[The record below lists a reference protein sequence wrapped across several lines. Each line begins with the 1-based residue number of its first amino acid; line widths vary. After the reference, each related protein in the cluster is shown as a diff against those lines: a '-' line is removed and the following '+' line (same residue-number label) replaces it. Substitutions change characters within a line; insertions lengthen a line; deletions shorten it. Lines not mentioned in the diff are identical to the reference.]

1 MSREEEDWHVGTE
14 QSRGADELT
23 AEERQRLRR
32 AHERLRA
39 ASKDLEVLVAT
50 EPIKNRWA
58 PEPAP
63 AEILD
68 AARADLQRAYAEV
81 ARSQHE
87 ILGWEPAPDRD

>member
-1 MSREEEDWHVGTE
+1 VGTE

-23 AEERQRLRR
+23 ADERQRLRR

-39 ASKDLEVLVAT
+39 ASKDLEALIAT
-50 EPIKNRWA
+50 EPIKGRWT

-63 AEILD
+63 PEILD
-68 AARADLQRAYAEV
+68 AARADLQRAYGEV

-87 ILGWEPAPDRD
+87 ILGWEPAPGPDG

>member
-1 MSREEEDWHVGTE
+1 VGTE

-39 ASKDLEVLVAT
+39 ASKDLESLIAT
-50 EPIKNRWA
+50 EPIKGRWA

-68 AARADLQRAYAEV
+68 AARGELRRAYAEV
-81 ARSQHE
+81 DRSQHE
-87 ILGWEPAPDRD
+87 ILGWEPG

>member
-1 MSREEEDWHVGTE
+1 VGTE

-23 AEERQRLRR
+23 ADERQRLRR

-39 ASKDLEVLVAT
+39 ASKELEVLIAT
-50 EPIKNRWA
+50 EPIKGRWA

-68 AARADLQRAYAEV
+68 AARADLRRAYAEV

-87 ILGWEPAPDRD
+87 ILGWEPGPGHDT

>member
-1 MSREEEDWHVGTE
+1 VGTE
-14 QSRGADELT
+14 RSRSADELT
-23 AEERQRLRR
+23 ADERQQLRR

-39 ASKDLEVLVAT
+39 ASKDLEALIAT
-50 EPIKNRWA
+50 EPIKGRWA

-87 ILGWEPAPDRD
+87 TLGWEPAPGQDM

>member
-1 MSREEEDWHVGTE
+1 VGTE
-14 QSRGADELT
+14 QSRGADELS
-23 AEERQRLRR
+23 ADERQRLRR

-39 ASKDLEVLVAT
+39 ASKELEVLIAT

-63 AEILD
+63 PEILD

-87 ILGWEPAPDRD
+87 ILGWESAPDRD

>member
-1 MSREEEDWHVGTE
+1 MSREEEEWHVGTE

-50 EPIKNRWA
+50 EPIKGRWA

-63 AEILD
+63 PEILD
-68 AARADLQRAYAEV
+68 AARADLQHAYEEV

-87 ILGWEPAPDRD
+87 ILGWEPPGPG

>member
-1 MSREEEDWHVGTE
+1 MGAE

-23 AEERQRLRR
+23 ADERQRLRR

-39 ASKDLEVLVAT
+39 ASKELEVLIAT
-50 EPIKNRWA
+50 EPIKGRWA

-63 AEILD
+63 PEILD

-87 ILGWEPAPDRD
+87 ILGWEPAPGHDM

>member
-1 MSREEEDWHVGTE
+1 MSHEEEGAHVGTE
-14 QSRGADELT
+14 QSRGADELG

-32 AHERLRA
+32 AHERLRT
-39 ASKDLEVLVAT
+39 ASKDLEVLIAT

-68 AARADLQRAYAEV
+68 AARADLRRAYADLE
-81 ARSQHE
+81 RCQHE
-87 ILGWEPAPDRD
+87 ILGWEPTPGQE